1 MLVLKPEELRSTT
14 PDALERCIVARE
26 REIATLEQRHAELLA
41 ALGVTVDH
49 QRRTAIKRTSA
60 PIGGQIADARTVLTL
75 LRAKKCQA
83 VSDAALI
90 ARGGRP
96 CDPLWPE
103 AANAEFRRRGVRSGG
118 F

>member
-60 PIGGQIADARTVLTL
+60 PIGGQSLTL
-75 LRAKKCQA
+75 EPSLPC
-83 VSDAALI
+83 S
-90 ARGGRP
+90 ARRS
-96 CDPLWPE
+96 
-103 AANAEFRRRGVRSGG
+103 ARRCPMQH
-118 F
+118 